1 MADEHDI
8 GGKTE
13 KPPEIPGRPSRPS
26 AAVEK
31 HTEDAAVTAR
41 GEAQVNDLRR
51 RIDQIDDQL
60 MKLLNSRSA
69 CAVEIGR
76 IKRHIGM
83 PVYQPER
90 EKWILDRVERNN
102 PGPLDRGAVRRVF
115 ERVIDE
121 SRRLE
126 RLAGNAEERRT
137 ALARCTTRASRGSIG
152 TGSQGRL
159 GVSRPSTGLS
169 WDRGTREGPEGMGM
183 EQERGRYRGSSALPE
198 RALEPR

>member
-8 GGKTE
+8 GGGMA
-13 KPPEIPGRPSRPS
+13 PPEEE
-26 AAVEK
+26 AVR
-31 HTEDAAVTAR
+31 HR
-41 GEAQVNDLRR
+41 CEAQVNDLRR

-76 IKRHIGM
+76 IKRQIGM

-90 EKWILDRVERNN
+90 EKWILERAERNN
-102 PGPLDRGAVRRVF
+102 PGPLDSGAVRRVF

-126 RLAGNAEERRT
+126 RLAGEVLGADRDTNNKQRT
-137 ALARCTTRASRGSIG
+137 TN
-152 TGSQGRL
+152 TG
-159 GVSRPSTGLS
+159 
-169 WDRGTREGPEGMGM
+169 
-183 EQERGRYRGSSALPE
+183 
-198 RALEPR
+198 